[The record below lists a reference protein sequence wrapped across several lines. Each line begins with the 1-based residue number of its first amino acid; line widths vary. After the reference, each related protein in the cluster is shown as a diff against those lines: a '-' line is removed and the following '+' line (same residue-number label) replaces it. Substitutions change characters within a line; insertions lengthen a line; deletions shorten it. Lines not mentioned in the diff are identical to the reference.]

1 MYGSSNLTLKK
12 NELPGG
18 YGDADGGL
26 SPFVGGSVTCVRT
39 TKPSSGSPFH
49 SPDLPTLSVN
59 SLTSGMDFRMV
70 DLVTMK
76 PHSRANA
83 STTACSCVWNCF
95 VHAFRPCRCSPVFSG
110 GYGRTCSS
118 NESSQSCCGR
128 AEVS

>member
-39 TKPSSGSPFH
+39 TKPSSGSPFQ
-49 SPDLPTLSVN
+49 LPACPVSSVN
-59 SLTSGMDFRMV
+59 AFTSGIV
-70 DLVTMK
+70 PSTVEGVKMK

-83 STTACSCVWNCF
+83 STTTCSCVWNRF